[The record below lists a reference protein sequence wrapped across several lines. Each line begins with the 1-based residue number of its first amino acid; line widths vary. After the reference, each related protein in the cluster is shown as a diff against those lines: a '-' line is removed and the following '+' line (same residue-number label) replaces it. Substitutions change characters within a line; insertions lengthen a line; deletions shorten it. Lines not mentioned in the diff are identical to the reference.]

1 MALVSNRLAEAVQR
15 RARSKIGVRFGR
27 FAISAVAALGA
38 NEITVAVCLAVNMN
52 AGSAAALG
60 WLAGAIVSYVLAR
73 WAFGRKGKPHLLRET
88 LPFWI
93 VSAMVFVVLFLA
105 TKLGSHAAGWLN
117 LHGTER
123 VGFVVGVNFLANC
136 ITFLARFIFFHYVLF
151 VDRGS
156 AAAAVPAAFGTPEE
170 RFVRAEAD
178 AEFPTVEFRRPVSG
192 PDELERLR
200 SLAARWRSRSQVP

>member
-38 NEITVAVCLAVNMN
+38 NEVTVAVCLAVNMN
-52 AGSAAALG
+52 AGTAAALG

-117 LHGTER
+117 LRGTER

-170 RFVRAEAD
+170 RFVRAEAE
-178 AEFPTVEFRRPVSG
+178 AEVPETGFDS
-192 PDELERLR
+192 DDLERLR
-200 SLAARWRSRSQVP
+200 SLAASLRSRNQVP

>member
-200 SLAARWRSRSQVP
+200 SLAARWRSLSQVP